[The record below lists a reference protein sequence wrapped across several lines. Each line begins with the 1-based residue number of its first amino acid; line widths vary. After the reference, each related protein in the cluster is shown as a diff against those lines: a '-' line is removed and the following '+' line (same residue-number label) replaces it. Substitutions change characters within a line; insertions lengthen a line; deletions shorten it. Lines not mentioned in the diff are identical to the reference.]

1 MNKITYVQG
10 DQLVLID
17 GLGFNGTYDTTPNLH
32 AIQWTPSSY
41 TIEWDTGRPTT
52 ESGAY
57 PYQQHIDEWNN
68 QKILADEAE
77 RIAEE
82 ELEEIIRDGAARAA
96 QIEIIADQ
104 LKTKVSLLFTAG
116 GQSLDTDELLVIC
129 GQSSQINTEGET

>member
-17 GLGFNGTYDTTPNLH
+17 GLGFNGTYDTTPNLY

-57 PYQQHIDEWNN
+57 PYQQHIDEWNR
-68 QKILADEAE
+68 Q
-77 RIAEE
+77 RGIAEE
-82 ELEEIIRDGAARAA
+82 AIIIRDEEVRLEYEAAAEHIVKLEALKSKVALIMTDLSDEELRMLVGLT
-96 QIEIIADQ
+96 IEKVIPEMEIA
-104 LKTKVSLLFTAG
+104 G
-116 GQSLDTDELLVIC
+116 
-129 GQSSQINTEGET
+129 